1 MLHIIESDSAAVRLE
16 AAASFLRRFPPHQP
30 ITIVAS
36 TRGAADDLARAIAVE
51 RGAAIGLA
59 RFSLTQLAARVAA
72 TRLAGQGIAPATALG
87 SVAVAARAAFD
98 AVRGG
103 ALTYFAEVA
112 GTPGFPRALAQTLAE
127 LRAAGMRPSA
137 VATASKAGPDL
148 ALLLERTEQ
157 ELADAETADRARLFA
172 AAAEG
177 VRDDRSLRAPLVLL
191 DVAIDGGGE
200 EQFVRAL
207 IEASAEVIATV
218 PAHDADAAQ
227 VLRTLPSTWLEPES
241 RGRTDAAAASNLE
254 RLRAHLFADE
264 APPVRDAD
272 ASVTFFSAPG
282 EGRECVEIARR
293 VLAEARRGV
302 PFDQM
307 AILIRTPHQY
317 HGLLEHALERAQ
329 VPACFD
335 RGTRRPHPA
344 GRAFLALMA
353 CAGERLSARR
363 FAEYLSLGQLP
374 PDDAEIS
381 WNPSSDEM
389 FAHAGDAPVDDDAEE
404 VADDVSGDADRAAIA
419 GTLRA
424 PRHWER
430 MLVEAAVIGG
440 NAERWARRLGGLESE
455 LAARLG
461 EARRDD
467 PESPRAAGIER
478 DLARLQHLRAFAL
491 PLVEEMSGWPSS
503 ASWGDWLARFEGF
516 VPRVLRA
523 PAYVLRV
530 LADLRP
536 MATVGPVTLDEVRGV
551 LSARLLM
558 VDAEPPPRRYGR
570 VLVATPAQ
578 IRGRAF
584 RVVFVPG
591 LAERMFPQKPRQDPL
606 LPDAAR
612 GQLTVVGQALSG
624 LPGGPDKARP
634 TYNPEPQTGRLA
646 TVADRGRRERLL
658 LHLAA
663 GAATERLHVSYPR
676 LDVAEGRV
684 RVPSFYALD
693 VLRGASGSIPD
704 HETLAQAAAEAGDAT
719 LAWPAPSD
727 PANAI
732 DDQEHDLAVLR
743 GLLDARD
750 PAAVRGH
757 AQYMLR
763 LNPALRRSVTERWAR
778 GEKKWSQFDG
788 IIRVGDRVRAALDR
802 HRLGNRRYSLSA
814 LQRFSA
820 CPYQFLLAAIYRLE
834 PAEQPQPLQRLDPL
848 TRGSIVHRM
857 QAVFFRTLRQR
868 GALPIRPASLDGAL
882 GVLDEVMTAVAAEYR
897 ETLLPAI
904 DRVWDEEIAAIGR
917 DLRGWVRHVAADGDA
932 WTPRYFELGF
942 GLRIDS
948 ERDPGSAPDPVTV
961 DGRFILHGSIDLV
974 EEDAAGGTLRV
985 TDHKTGKDRSREGLT
1000 IGGGATLQPV
1010 LYSLA
1015 VEQVLGKP
1023 VTESRL
1029 FFCTSAGGYKVRPV
1043 RLTPDARR
1051 LGIEALEIVDRAI
1064 ETGFLAAAPAEGAC
1078 TWCDFRPVCGP
1089 NEEQR
1094 VARKPVDRLRDL
1106 IELRSRP

>member
-1 MLHIIESDSAAVRLE
+1 MT
-16 AAASFLRRFPPHQP
+16 RRK
-30 ITIVAS
+30 
-36 TRGAADDLARAIAVE
+36 RGKK
-51 RGAAIGLA
+51 
-59 RFSLTQLAARVAA
+59 
-72 TRLAGQGIAPATALG
+72 
-87 SVAVAARAAFD
+87 
-98 AVRGG
+98 RGG
-103 ALTYFAEVA
+103 DETDE
-112 GTPGFPRALAQTLAE
+112 
-127 LRAAGMRPSA
+127 
-137 VATASKAGPDL
+137 GP
-148 ALLLERTEQ
+148 
-157 ELADAETADRARLFA
+157 
-172 AAAEG
+172 
-177 VRDDRSLRAPLVLL
+177 
-191 DVAIDGGGE
+191 
-200 EQFVRAL
+200 
-207 IEASAEVIATV
+207 
-218 PAHDADAAQ
+218 
-227 VLRTLPSTWLEPES
+227 
-241 RGRTDAAAASNLE
+241 
-254 RLRAHLFADE
+254 
-264 APPVRDAD
+264 
-272 ASVTFFSAPG
+272 
-282 EGRECVEIARR
+282 
-293 VLAEARRGV
+293 
-302 PFDQM
+302 
-307 AILIRTPHQY
+307 
-317 HGLLEHALERAQ
+317 
-329 VPACFD
+329 
-335 RGTRRPHPA
+335 
-344 GRAFLALMA
+344 
-353 CAGERLSARR
+353 
-363 FAEYLSLGQLP
+363 
-374 PDDAEIS
+374 
-381 WNPSSDEM
+381 
-389 FAHAGDAPVDDDAEE
+389 
-404 VADDVSGDADRAAIA
+404 DRAAVA
-419 GTLRA
+419 GTLRT

-440 NAERWARRLGGLESE
+440 NAERWGRRLGGLESE
-455 LAARLG
+455 LAARLA
-461 EARRDD
+461 ESRRAD

-478 DLARLQHLRAFAL
+478 DLGRLRHLRAFAL
-491 PLVEEMSGWPSS
+491 PLVEEMSRWPSS
-503 ASWGDWLARFEGF
+503 ASWGDWLDRFERLA
-516 VPRVLRA
+516 PRVLRA

-536 MATVGPVTLDEVRGV
+536 MATVGPVALDEVRSV

-570 VLVATPAQ
+570 VFVAIPAQ

-612 GQLTVVGQALSG
+612 SQLASG
-624 LPGGPDKARP
+624 DMG
-634 TYNPEPQTGRLA
+634 TWTLA

-704 HETLAQAAAEAGDAT
+704 HETLAEAAAGAGDAT

-727 PANAI
+727 PAQAI

-743 GLLDARD
+743 RLLDARD

-788 IIRVGDRVRAALDR
+788 IIRVADRVRAPLEAQ
-802 HRLGNRRYSLSA
+802 RLGKRRYSLSA
-814 LQRFSA
+814 LQRFAA
-820 CPYQFLLAAIYRLE
+820 CPYQFLLASIYRLE

-848 TRGSIVHRM
+848 TRGSLVHRM
-857 QAVFFRTLRQR
+857 QAVFFRTLQERA
-868 GALPIRPASLDGAL
+868 ALPIAPASLDRAL
-882 GVLDEVMTAVAAEYR
+882 VVLDEVMTRVAADYR

-917 DLRGWVRHVAADGDA
+917 DLRGWVRHVAVDGDA

-948 ERDPGSAPDPVTV
+948 ERDPHSAPDPVTI
-961 DGRFILHGSIDLV
+961 DGRFILHGAIDLV
-974 EEDAAGGTLRV
+974 EEDAAGATLRV

-1029 FFCTSAGGYKVRPV
+1029 FFCTSAGGYTVRQV

-1051 LGIEALEIVDRAI
+1051 MGIEALEIIDRAI

-1089 NEEQR
+1089 NEEER
-1094 VARKPVDRLRDL
+1094 IKRKPIDRLRDL
-1106 IELRSRP
+1106 AELRSRP